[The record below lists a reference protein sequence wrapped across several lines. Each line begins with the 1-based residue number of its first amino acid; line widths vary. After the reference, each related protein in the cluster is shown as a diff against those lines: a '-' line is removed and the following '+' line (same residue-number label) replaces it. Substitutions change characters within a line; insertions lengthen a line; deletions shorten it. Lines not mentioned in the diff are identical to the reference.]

1 MGRNC
6 RILSGMGPQ
15 SLRGGIM
22 QSTATRI
29 LLVLLLALALSG
41 CAVAGGIFKG
51 GMAVGI
57 FVAVVV
63 IILVFVLFGRRG

>member
-1 MGRNC
+1 
-6 RILSGMGPQ
+6 
-15 SLRGGIM
+15 M

-29 LLVLLLALALSG
+29 LLFLLLAVGLSG

-57 FVAVVV
+57 FIAVVV